1 MTNARRYGH
10 ILIVGDHEIE
20 MPEDRVEFRMGGQK
34 VRTDDPNYKLKK
46 NVKLEMLG
54 YRRK

>member
-34 VRTDDPNYKLKK
+34 VKTDDPNYKLKK
-46 NVKLEMLG
+46 NVKPEMLG